1 MSEVTVRQLAKMVGI
16 PVARLLTQ
24 MSDAGIRVGGEDA
37 TVTEKEKM
45 QLLEHL
51 RASHGK
57 KKEEAAG
64 GPSRITLKRKTVSE
78 LRQPVTS
85 SRSGG
90 GVRSAVA
97 ARTAGAA
104 KTVSVE
110 VRRKRTY
117 VKRSEV
123 QDEPGKLQDAEDA
136 RKALAEQAE
145 QQRKVAEES
154 QSLREAQAARA
165 RQEDD
170 ARKAEEEARRKAEEE
185 ARLKAEEEAR
195 VKAEEEARK
204 AAEEAA
210 KEKEKAKAKE
220 KEDEEREPLTAAEF
234 EKRRQ
239 KELARIEQEE
249 KAAKAHSEREKAVRK
264 AARKDA
270 KRAQALEL
278 DSNIEEEAETEE
290 PKAEAPARKQLHV
303 SAEKRGKRKKGAGS
317 TRRPSVSSSRGSGDG
332 QHGFQRPT
340 SPVIREVELPESIT
354 VGDLAQKM
362 SIKSAQ
368 VIKELMKQGMMVTI
382 NQALD
387 RDTAAI
393 IVEEMGHRPVEMNKK
408 DVEEKLLDE
417 LTSGAAEGVARAPVV
432 TIMGHVDHGKTS
444 LLDHIRSTRVA
455 AGEAGGITQHIGAY
469 HVETDHGMIT
479 FLDTPGHAAFSAM
492 RARGA
497 QATDIVILVVAADDG
512 VMPQTKEAIQHS
524 RAAGVPIIVAVNK
537 IDKEDANPDRVMQE
551 LSQEEVIPEDWGG
564 DTMFVQVSAKVG
576 TGIEELLEAVLLQ
589 AEVLELKAP
598 KEGPAKGI
606 IVESSLDKGRG
617 AVATVLVQSGTLKR
631 GDIIVSGAEFGRVR
645 AMFDES
651 GRSVKEAGP
660 SIPVQVLGLSAA
672 PNAGDDVLAVPDERR
687 AREVAALRGERER
700 DNKLA
705 AQKAAK
711 LEDLFSQMKDGE
723 TKSVNLILKADV
735 QGSAEALRE
744 SLLKLSTDE
753 VKVTIVAA
761 GVGGINES
769 DANLAL
775 TSGATIIGF
784 NTRADAG
791 ARRVVEEKDLDL
803 RYYSIIY
810 EVIDDVKKA
819 LTGLLAPE
827 VREEIIGLA
836 EVREVFRSSKFGSI
850 AGCMVVEGV
859 IKRNNPIRVLRD
871 NVVIYEGALE
881 SLRRFKEDAM
891 EVKNG
896 MECGIGV
903 KNYNDVKVGDHIEVY
918 ERTVVAREL

>member
-303 SAEKRGKRKKGAGS
+303 SADKRGKRKKGAGS